1 MKRDCVAVIPTNH
14 MVKDVKYKMFCIFD
28 VGLLDYDKNH
38 NHDYFGQ
45 YCNHDYFGQYCN
57 HDYLTRL
64 IAGCIT
70 NFFFN
75 ANLMYS
81 VNSLL

>member
-1 MKRDCVAVIPTNH
+1 MDYPGDAFHTFMDLDSAIYLAVNGT
-14 MVKDVKYKMFCIFD
+14 

-45 YCNHDYFGQYCN
+45 YCNHDY
-57 HDYLTRL
+57 LTRL
-64 IAGCIT
+64 LAGRIT
-70 NFFFN
+70 NFFFY
-75 ANLMYS
+75 ANLKYS

>member
-1 MKRDCVAVIPTNH
+1 MEVCSQKFQITEKEDLFNY
-14 MVKDVKYKMFCIFD
+14 MVQL
-28 VGLLDYDKNH
+28 GLLDYDKNH
-38 NHDYFGQ
+38 
-45 YCNHDYFGQYCN
+45 NHDYFGQYCN

-70 NFFFN
+70 KKNVN